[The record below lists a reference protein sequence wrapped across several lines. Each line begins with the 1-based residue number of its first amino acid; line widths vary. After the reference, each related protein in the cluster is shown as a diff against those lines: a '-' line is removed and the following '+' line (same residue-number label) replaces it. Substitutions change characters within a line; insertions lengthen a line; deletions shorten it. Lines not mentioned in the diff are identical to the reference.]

1 MVNLG
6 RMVAVVLAMGV
17 SGCAWSNGALSPA
30 QSGTEAQQPADPY
43 EVGKAYFAQ
52 GQYGLA
58 LESFR
63 AALRQSPDS
72 ARNLNGVAACYD
84 RMLRFDLADGY
95 YQQALALDPHSVQTL
110 NNLGYSHYRRYEE
123 GYGGEFLAS
132 AKDYLD
138 RAKSLVQDNPVI
150 ADNIAR
156 VEAALTQQSAPAV
169 AAPAPARGLQVVERD
184 PYAAWIERRSP
195 SELYLVTHP
204 NAAAVALIRSLGVAP
219 SIAAL
224 SDRDNSV
231 NAPTIAIPIRQ
242 ESAMGRAT
250 TKETASDSA
259 CTDASCRF
267 MGAHLQRFLA
277 YDGPVAGEIR
287 RARTTGLFQ
296 LASRGLR

>member
-1 MVNLG
+1 MISIS
-6 RMVAVVLAMGV
+6 RMVVVVLAISI
-17 SGCAWSNGALSPA
+17 SGCAWSDGALSPA
-30 QSGTEAQQPADPY
+30 QPGTEAQQPADPY

-52 GQYGLA
+52 AQYGLA

-72 ARNLNGVAACYD
+72 TRNLNAVAACYD
-84 RMLRFDLADGY
+84 RMLRFDLADRY

-138 RAKSLVQDNPVI
+138 RAVSLAQDNPVI
-150 ADNIAR
+150 AVNIAR
-156 VEAALTQQSAPAV
+156 VEVALTQQSAPAV
-169 AAPAPARGLQVVERD
+169 AAPAPARGIQVVERD

-195 SELYLVTHP
+195 SELYLVTRP
-204 NAAAVALIRSLGVAP
+204 NAAAVALIRSLNVAP

-224 SDRDNSV
+224 SDRDISV
-231 NAPTIAIPIRQ
+231 NAPTTAIPIRQ
-242 ESAMGRAT
+242 DSAASRAAVQ
-250 TKETASDSA
+250 ETADGSA
-259 CTDASCRF
+259 CTTASCRF
-267 MGAHLQRFLA
+267 MEAHLLRFLH

-287 RARTTGLFQ
+287 RARTTGLIQ
-296 LASRGLR
+296 LASRELR